1 MSDVRLRWWL
11 VALALGVTAWTA
23 IAVPARATYGG
34 RTTADEPQYLLSA
47 ISLGEDLDLDISDE
61 LRDERWRD
69 FHTAELPVQT
79 EPNADGRAISPHD
92 PLLPALLAVPVLLGG
107 WAGAK
112 LALAALAG
120 LLAAATAWVAVRR
133 FGVAPGA
140 ALGVAAAFGV
150 ASPLVAYSVQVYPEL
165 PAALAVTVAVA
176 ALTGPFGR
184 RGAAVFVLAVV
195 ALPWL
200 AVKYVPVA
208 GVLVALA
215 LLHLWREDRRH
226 QAGVLTGGLA
236 LAGLALTVFHRVVYG
251 GWTV

>member
-1 MSDVRLRWWL
+1 M
-11 VALALGVTAWTA
+11 
-23 IAVPARATYGG
+23 
-34 RTTADEPQYLLSA
+34 
-47 ISLGEDLDLDISDE
+47 
-61 LRDERWRD
+61 
-69 FHTAELPVQT
+69 
-79 EPNADGRAISPHD
+79 
-92 PLLPALLAVPVLLGG
+92 
-107 WAGAK
+107 
-112 LALAALAG
+112 
-120 LLAAATAWVAVRR
+120 AVRR

-236 LAGLALTVFHRVVYG
+236 LAGLAFAVFHRVVYG
-251 GWTV
+251 GGAGYPPGGPLS